1 MSIADFISCLHCL
14 FHNVSMFRLYLNR
27 HDLAAPVVPVVAQHD
42 VAPIVVPVVAPQDVA
57 QPGREDGAP
66 VAQVVPVVAPQDVA
80 PQPGQHDGASVEPLE
95 KIGVIGAGLA
105 EKISQEIGGRVEND
119 APPLAPVA
127 VPVVAPQDVAP
138 QPGPQDG
145 APVEPLE
152 EIGVIGAG
160 PLEPLEEIG
169 VIGAGTAGPPELLEP
184 PSEPA
189 EKISLGDW
197 WSTGRVEGQPEAEGQ
212 LEAAKPV
219 PSEAEGQLAKVMS
232 GDCEIEEF
240 LFGPE
245 VRSCKGNNL
254 MQFPP
259 SSADVVEA
267 VVEAVA
273 EGAAK
278 EDEPQQQKDELLS
291 KQQSSDNA
299 EEDEQPLSKLQK
311 ITNDA
316 EEAEPLSKQQE
327 DEPMPKRQ
335 KKQAAEE
342 GDEPLVKL
350 TAGQLKSMKMS
361 ELYVTAAKLQVK
373 RPKDKKKNDLITLI
387 LEKMEA
393 LPDPPDTDKY
403 GHVLSLLT
411 KGAAKSLSD
420 LAKSG

>member
-27 HDLAAPVVPVVAQHD
+27 HDLAAPVVPVVAPHD

-80 PQPGQHDGASVEPLE
+80 PQPGQ
-95 KIGVIGAGLA
+95 
-105 EKISQEIGGRVEND
+105 
-119 APPLAPVA
+119 
-127 VPVVAPQDVAP
+127 
-138 QPGPQDG
+138 QDG

-184 PSEPA
+184 RSEPA

-197 WSTGRVEGQPEAEGQ
+197 WSTGRVENDAQPATA
-212 LEAAKPV
+212 LAAKPV

-311 ITNDA
+311 ITNDD

-403 GHVLSLLT
+403 GHVLSLFT
-411 KGAAKSLSD
+411 KGKAKSVSD